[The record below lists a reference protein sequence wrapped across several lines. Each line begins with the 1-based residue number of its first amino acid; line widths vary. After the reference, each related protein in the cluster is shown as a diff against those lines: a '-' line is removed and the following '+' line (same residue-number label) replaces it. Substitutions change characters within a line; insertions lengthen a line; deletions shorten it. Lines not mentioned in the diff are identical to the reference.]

1 MKRAAA
7 LFCCLLFLFG
17 SALAEGEFS
26 FTVRNGSRED
36 KRICITVDDCYHI
49 ENVQGVL
56 DVCKEN
62 GVPVTFFVIGKVLRR
77 EDRETWQAVLD
88 AGCEIGNHTWSHLML
103 PGRPHSTIVKQLTN
117 TQSRLDEVLGYHYPM
132 QVMRPPYGS
141 LAVTP
146 GRLSD
151 NDVVD
156 AVRAAGYQHAIKWD
170 VSQTDP
176 ALAIEDVQNGSILLY
191 HTNHKD
197 IECLKVLIP
206 QLLEQGYQPVT
217 VSELLGLPPVETSP
231 LTSDTAAQ

>member
-17 SALAEGEFS
+17 SALADGEFS

-62 GVPVTFFVIGKVLRR
+62 GVPVTFFVIGNVLRT
-77 EDRETWQAVLD
+77 EDREAWQAVLD

-141 LAVTP
+141 LAITP
-146 GRLSD
+146 GRVSD

-156 AVRAAGYQHAIKWD
+156 AIRAAGYQHAIKWD
-170 VSQTDP
+170 VSQTNP

-191 HTNHKD
+191 HTNRKD

>member
-1 MKRAAA
+1 M
-7 LFCCLLFLFG
+7 
-17 SALAEGEFS
+17 
-26 FTVRNGSRED
+26 
-36 KRICITVDDCYHI
+36 
-49 ENVQGVL
+49 
-56 DVCKEN
+56 
-62 GVPVTFFVIGKVLRR
+62 
-77 EDRETWQAVLD
+77 LD

-151 NDVVD
+151 HDVVD

-231 LTSDTAAQ
+231 LATDTAAQ

>member
-17 SALAEGEFS
+17 SALADGEFS

-36 KRICITVDDCYHI
+36 KRICITVDDCYHV
-49 ENVQGVL
+49 ENVQAVL

-62 GVPVTFFVIGKVLRR
+62 GVPVTFFVIGNVLRT
-77 EDRETWQAVLD
+77 EDREAWQAVLD
-88 AGCEIGNHTWSHLML
+88 AGCEIGNHTWSHIML
-103 PGRPHSTIVKQLTN
+103 PGRPHSIIVKQLTN
-117 TQSRLDEVLGYHYPM
+117 TQVRLDEVLGYHYPM

-141 LAVTP
+141 LAITP
-146 GRLSD
+146 GRVSD

-217 VSELLGLPPVETSP
+217 VSELLGLPPVEPS
-231 LTSDTAAQ
+231 LLSSDTAAQ